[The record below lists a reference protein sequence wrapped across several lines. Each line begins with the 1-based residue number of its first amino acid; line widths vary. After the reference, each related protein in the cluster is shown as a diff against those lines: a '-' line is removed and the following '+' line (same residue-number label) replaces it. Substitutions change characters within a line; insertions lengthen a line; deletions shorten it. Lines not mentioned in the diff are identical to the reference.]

1 MLPGMRTAWQT
12 TETAERS
19 DVERRL
25 ADAGISNPQELA
37 GVQNNI
43 ATLEADLAALPERRQ
58 RHQAASE
65 QRAGLLTELG
75 ELRRKKS
82 RLIEQAARTLN
93 DGLRPKVRIVI
104 DPLGDHGP
112 FQTALEG
119 ALRGQNV
126 RGDNIRQLALQEPAV
141 LVAAARSG
149 ASDVEQLGV
158 SASTA
163 AKVADLGPAALRS
176 LEQTNTPD
184 GIDLEVNTAPTDQ
197 EDWHSVHD
205 LSPGQRS
212 TALLSLALTAGE
224 EPLLIDQPEDDLD
237 NRYIFA
243 EVVQVLAR
251 VCQRRQ
257 VIVATHNA
265 NIPILGDAEM
275 IVALD
280 AGSDKGTVLAAGGL
294 EDPAVTEQARH
305 ILEGGDDA
313 FRARQRRYLSSKR
326 Q

>member
-1 MLPGMRTAWQT
+1 M
-12 TETAERS
+12 
-19 DVERRL
+19 
-25 ADAGISNPQELA
+25 
-37 GVQNNI
+37 
-43 ATLEADLAALPERRQ
+43 
-58 RHQAASE
+58 SE

-112 FQTALEG
+112 FQTVLEG

-126 RGDNIRQLALQEPAV
+126 RADNIRQLASQEPAV

-149 ASDVEQLGV
+149 ASEVEQLGV

-176 LEQTNTPD
+176 LEQADTPD
-184 GIDLEVNTAPTDQ
+184 GIDLEVNTVPTGQD
-197 EDWHSVHD
+197 DWHSVHD

-212 TALLSLALTAGE
+212 TALLSLSLALTAGE

-326 Q
+326 P